1 MIRKISEVTMSI
13 FQSRQF
19 RAGSSVL
26 AAVALTTLGS
36 VNIVKAGGHGDHV
49 YGPYPIT
56 LKGFSGDKTNSVSYS
71 GQVGRQLLHNSLKK
85 AVSSGASLDVLNG
98 YFNGSDSPLP
108 LLDPVSSD
116 SFKVDVTDINTVSKT
131 NLSGKAYKGVIAG
144 WPGNMTG
151 KEMLQS
157 MIEMAAETGGY
168 DADHGY
174 DYTQLISKFTMGGV
188 FYHQACDNYLD
199 EKMNADN
206 KPNNKPYKDG
216 AYYTGKEHSWDEA
229 FGYWGAAAHG
239 ASMTPKQN
247 YDIAKK
253 KNMRDADA
261 NGDGVVNLKSEMNY
275 AHAYYGS
282 GFDKGGKTEYYNTI
296 TQAFIDGRQAIAD
309 ANGEALT
316 DAQRAEIK
324 GYARVIC
331 SNWETVIAEAV
342 FKYAGSVYSNIEA
355 VKETMGG
362 NLWTVNGSA
371 AKTEHDAAVKKY
383 AKYWG
388 ELAGFSLSLH
398 TSGLNLGEVGVK
410 MDRLVGMGPVMPDG
424 TQVNGMD
431 AGNYTVATG
440 KSMDSFA
447 VHMLKLQK
455 LMVDEFGV
463 VAMNNDKL
471 SGISNLT
478 EILGSST
485 GAEND

>member
-1 MIRKISEVTMSI
+1 MSRSQTNKPKI
-13 FQSRQF
+13 
-19 RAGSSVL
+19 GSVL
-26 AAVALTTLGS
+26 VAAAALSMAVPITVT
-36 VNIVKAGGHGDHV
+36 NADGHGNHV
-49 YGPYPIT
+49 YGPYPVT
-56 LKGFSGDKTNSVSYS
+56 LKGYSGDKTNSVSYT

-85 AVSSGASLDVLNG
+85 AVSSGASLDVLNS
-98 YFNGSDSPLP
+98 YFNGSDNPLP
-108 LLDPVSSD
+108 LLDPKSSD

-157 MIEMAAETGGY
+157 MIEMAAASGGY
-168 DADHGY
+168 DGTHGY

-206 KPNNKPYKDG
+206 KPNDKPYKDG

-239 ASMTPKQN
+239 ASMSPKQN

-261 NGDGVVNLKSEMNY
+261 NGDGVVNLRSEMNY
-275 AHAYYGS
+275 AHAYYAS
-282 GFDKGGKTEYYNTI
+282 GFDKGGKTNYFETI
-296 TQAFIDGRQAIAD
+296 TQAFIDGRQVIAD
-309 ANGEALT
+309 ANGEKLT
-316 DAQRAEIK
+316 DAQRSEVK
-324 GYARVIC
+324 GHARVVC
-331 SNWETVIAEAV
+331 SNWEKVIAEAV

-355 VKETMGG
+355 VKATMGG
-362 NLWTVNGSA
+362 NMWQVGGSA
-371 AKTEHDAAVKKY
+371 AKTEHEAAVKKY

-398 TSGLNLGEVGVK
+398 TSGINLGEVGVK

-424 TQVNGMD
+424 TQVNGMAD
-431 AGNYTVATG
+431 GAYTVASG
-440 KSMDSFA
+440 KSMDNFA

-455 LMVDEFGV
+455 LMVEEFGV
-463 VAMNNDKL
+463 EAMNNDQL
-471 SGISNLT
+471 SGIANLT
-478 EILGSST
+478 EVLGSST